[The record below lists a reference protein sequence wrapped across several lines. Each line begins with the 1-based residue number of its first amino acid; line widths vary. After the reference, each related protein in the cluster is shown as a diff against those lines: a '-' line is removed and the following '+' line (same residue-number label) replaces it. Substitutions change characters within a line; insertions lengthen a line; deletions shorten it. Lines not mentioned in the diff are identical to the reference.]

1 MNSVIIKIIKKNVM
15 NLKERGLTV
24 GDLMIILIFAI
35 STVYIINKVKDS
47 DKQSYFQIA
56 PNEILTTNKS

>member
-1 MNSVIIKIIKKNVM
+1 M

-24 GDLMIILIFAI
+24 GDLMIILIFVI
-35 STVYIINKVKDS
+35 STVFIINKVKDS
-47 DKQSYFQIA
+47 DKQSYSQIA

>member
-1 MNSVIIKIIKKNVM
+1 M

-24 GDLMIILIFAI
+24 GDLMIILIFVI
-35 STVYIINKVKDS
+35 STVFIINKVKDS
-47 DKQSYFQIA
+47 DNQSYSQIA

>member
-1 MNSVIIKIIKKNVM
+1 M

-24 GDLMIILIFAI
+24 GDLMIILIFVI
-35 STVYIINKVKDS
+35 STVFIINKVKDS
-47 DKQSYFQIA
+47 DKKSYFLIA

>member
-1 MNSVIIKIIKKNVM
+1 M

-24 GDLMIILIFAI
+24 GDLIIILIFVI
-35 STVYIINKVKDS
+35 STVFIINKVKDS
-47 DKQSYFQIA
+47 DNQSYFQTA

>member
-1 MNSVIIKIIKKNVM
+1 M

-24 GDLMIILIFAI
+24 GDLMIILIFVI
-35 STVYIINKVKDS
+35 STVFIINKVKES

-56 PNEILTTNKS
+56 PNEIMNTNKS